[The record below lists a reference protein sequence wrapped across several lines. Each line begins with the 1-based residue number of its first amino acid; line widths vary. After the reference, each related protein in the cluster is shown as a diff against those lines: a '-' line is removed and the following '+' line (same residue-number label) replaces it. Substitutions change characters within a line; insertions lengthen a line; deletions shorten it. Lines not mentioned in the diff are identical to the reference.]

1 MAQIKSLD
9 EMERV
14 VSRNRMLSWDGW
26 TVLHTF
32 ESVTGWRSN
41 EGVLIKGKWHIQ
53 RRFSVDEEGW
63 NIPNKLVR

>member
-53 RRFSVDEEGW
+53 RRFNVDEEGW
-63 NIPNKLVR
+63 DIPNKLVR